1 MILRD
6 IRRMASIWM
15 LAFVGVA
22 GCTRGPSF
30 HGTVI
35 EPPLAAP
42 EIQLTDFNGQA
53 FRLSDLRGRLVLIYF
68 GYTHCPDECPLAMA
82 NLKAALERLGERAA
96 EVQVILVTTDPRR
109 DTPQALHEFLGRF
122 NPHFLGLLGS
132 SQELA
137 KVWKDYGVTVMED
150 GETHSTFIYV
160 IDRAGRLRLTF
171 FHDASPSDIAADLL
185 VLLKERN

>member
-1 MILRD
+1 MLRKMHR
-6 IRRMASIWM
+6 ITSIWM
-15 LAFVGVA
+15 LALVGA
-22 GCTRGPSF
+22 AACAPRPSF
-30 HGTVI
+30 HGAVI
-35 EPPLAAP
+35 EPPMAAA

-82 NLKAALERLGERAA
+82 NLNAALERLGDRAA
-96 EVQVILVTTDPRR
+96 QVQVVLITTDPRR

-122 NPHFLGLLGS
+122 NPNFLGLLGS

-137 KVWKDYGVTVMED
+137 KAWKDYGVTVMDD

-160 IDRAGRLRLTF
+160 VDRAGRLRLTF
-171 FHDASPSDIAADLL
+171 FHDTPPADIAADLL